1 MPRGTSERNQVYP
14 FRPAS
19 GDPSRPQPP
28 PEPNVLGH
36 GMYMHHNVYAPS
48 QQPQAQPNF
57 PSDYAGIPRAFIGPH
72 HQQGQGYVNN
82 QVNDHSRPAFSKV
95 FPQAHPHAHTPHS
108 AQTPRPYG
116 GTNPDRLGSPEPPHS
131 LPALVPRQS
140 LTPRGLQPYGRL
152 SSGSYEFGNPHALER
167 LDPPQ
172 ISTPHAR
179 PSARPQQLYDVGRY
193 QAPQLHAP
201 ASQHYPPLAGQKK
214 ALLVGINYEHELRLN
229 HGVSD
234 AKKMARFL
242 QEHLYFYPDSIL
254 ILTDG
259 QHDRHQNL
267 PTEANILAGMHW
279 LVEGAQPG
287 DSLFFYFSGHA
298 TRLSVRDCQIT
309 ADNETPERI
318 VDTWH

>member
-1 MPRGTSERNQVYP
+1 VRCFV
-14 FRPAS
+14 
-19 GDPSRPQPP
+19 QPP
-28 PEPNVLGH
+28 ACIVVLNSSSSRNVLGH

-48 QQPQAQPNF
+48 QQPQAQVSHSKHVPAPPLPTGDIPFQPNF

-172 ISTPHAR
+172 M
-179 PSARPQQLYDVGRY
+179 YV
-193 QAPQLHAP
+193 
-201 ASQHYPPLAGQKK
+201 SQ
-214 ALLVGINYEHELRLN
+214 
-229 HGVSD
+229 
-234 AKKMARFL
+234 
-242 QEHLYFYPDSIL
+242 
-254 ILTDG
+254 
-259 QHDRHQNL
+259 
-267 PTEANILAGMHW
+267 
-279 LVEGAQPG
+279 
-287 DSLFFYFSGHA
+287 
-298 TRLSVRDCQIT
+298 T
-309 ADNETPERI
+309 A
-318 VDTWH
+318 